1 MASLKHLVVVVPG
14 IGGSVLQ
21 TVEGAACWDEHRRR
35 FVAAATRPHRLGLD
49 THPNLVPVG
58 LMPDITLVGPFVV
71 PGYDGLVRKI
81 RNRFDD
87 VQVDVSLP
95 GREPDSRADLVLFP
109 YDFRHSIR
117 HAAERLAADVAARLS
132 GEHSGARRRRV
143 IVVAHSMGGLV
154 ARYWLGPLGGAADC
168 AALITLGTPHRGAPK
183 ALDVLANGLK
193 VGPKRLAG
201 LTAVLRQWPS
211 AYELLP
217 RYPAVAGSDGAEP
230 LRPYEL
236 EEGTGADATVDASF
250 VSRAKAAFG
259 VHQDIEAAW
268 TELSDGPNCPEVTA
282 AFGRGHATLQQSL
295 LSPSGLSVTKG
306 SPAWLPN
313 PDWLGDG
320 TVPAISAIPIEQ
332 RDMRAR
338 RAVAERHMALA
349 SSSVVVDILA
359 EYAGEAIDS
368 IRGDKP
374 DRPWLGLDLDDTVL
388 CGDPVAV
395 GVTLYGAQADERTQ
409 VRIRVRARDGQ
420 EKAATPWLPCARS
433 GGNEWQAQF
442 LPPGAGTYSVE
453 VAATG
458 VPVVDR
464 LQAGDVLGVVDAGYE
479 GAGS

>member
-21 TVEGAACWDEHRRR
+21 TTEGAARWDGHRRR

-49 THPNLVPVG
+49 THPDLVPVG
-58 LMPDITLVGPFVV
+58 LMPDITLIGPFVV

-81 RNRFDD
+81 RNHFDD

-95 GREPDSRADLVLFP
+95 GREPNNRADLVLFP

-117 HAAERLAADVAARLS
+117 HAAERLASDVAARLG

-154 ARYWLGPLGGAADC
+154 ARYWLGPLGGAVDC

-183 ALDVLANGLK
+183 ALSVLANGLK

-201 LTAVLRQWPS
+201 LTEVLRQWPS

-217 RYPAVAGSDGAEP
+217 RYPAVAQLGSAER

-236 EEGTGADATVDASF
+236 GEGATVDASF

-259 VHQDIEAAW
+259 VHQDIETAW
-268 TELSDGPNCPEVTA
+268 TELSDSLNCPELTA
-282 AFGRGHATLQQSL
+282 VFGRGHATLQQAL
-295 LSPSGLSVTKG
+295 LLPSGLSVTKG
-306 SPAWLPN
+306 APGWLPN

-332 RDMRAR
+332 QDMRAR
-338 RAVAERHMALA
+338 RAVAERHMVLA

-359 EYAGEAIDS
+359 EYAGES
-368 IRGDKP
+368 LESVRGDKP
-374 DRPWLGLDLDDTVL
+374 DRPWLGLDLDDTAL
-388 CGDPVAV
+388 SGDPVAV
-395 GVTLYGAQADERTQ
+395 GVVLHGAQADERTQ
-409 VRIRVRARDGQ
+409 VRIRVRSRDGQ
-420 EKAATPWLPCARS
+420 EKAGAPWLPCARS
-433 GGNEWQAQF
+433 GDNQWQAQL
-442 LPPGAGTYSVE
+442 LPPGAGAYSVE

-458 VPVVDR
+458 VPTVDR
-464 LQAGDVLGVVDAGYE
+464 LRAEDVLGVVEAGYE